1 MRQDQFEALQK
12 RSEELVDR
20 FLEESDPQAWPGAGV
35 PVSAMDKQTRGDLY
49 WVKKNAVATLACAQR
64 IVGLVGQIR
73 QRTSNP
79 ESPEDPAAVTA
90 GEDSL
95 DDEVVAAEAEA
106 ARLMNQVLQSVKKE
120 QFDKRVHGKS

>member
-20 FLEESDPQAWPGAGV
+20 FLEESNPTEWPGAGAA
-35 PVSAMDKQTRGDLY
+35 VSAMDKQTRGDLY

-73 QRTSNP
+73 QRTANP
-79 ESPEDPAAVTA
+79 ESPEDPAAVTTDD
-90 GEDSL
+90 DSL
-95 DDEVVAAEAEA
+95 DAEIAAAEAEA
-106 ARLMNQVLQSVKKE
+106 AKLMNRAQQSAKKE
-120 QFDKRVHGKS
+120 QFDKHVHGKS